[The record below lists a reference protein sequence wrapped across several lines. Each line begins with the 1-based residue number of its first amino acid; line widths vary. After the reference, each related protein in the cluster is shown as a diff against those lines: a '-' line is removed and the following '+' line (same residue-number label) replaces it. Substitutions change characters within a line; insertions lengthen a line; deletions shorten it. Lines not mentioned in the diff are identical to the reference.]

1 MVELMLDF
9 MLGPLRNITD
19 LYMNN
24 LLYANSIVILSYFVV
39 KFLKREKQLLSKV
52 NSFHIYKLRGDNI

>member
-1 MVELMLDF
+1 MIELMLDF

-24 LLYANSIVILSYFVV
+24 LLYANTTVIVGYFVT
-39 KFLKREKQLLSKV
+39 KFFKKRKTTSEQ
-52 NSFHIYKLRGDNI
+52 G

>member
-24 LLYANSIVILSYFVV
+24 LLYANTIVIFGYFVA
-39 KFLKREKQLLSKV
+39 KFFKKKKTNAEQ
-52 NSFHIYKLRGDNI
+52 G

>member
-39 KFLKREKQLLSKV
+39 KFFKKRKTTSEQ
-52 NSFHIYKLRGDNI
+52 G

>member
-1 MVELMLDF
+1 MIELMLDF

-24 LLYANSIVILSYFVV
+24 LLYANTIVIVGYFVT
-39 KFLKREKQLLSKV
+39 KFYKKRKTTSEQ
-52 NSFHIYKLRGDNI
+52 G

>member
-24 LLYANSIVILSYFVV
+24 LLYANTIVIVGYFVV
-39 KFLKREKQLLSKV
+39 KFFKKRKTTSEQ
-52 NSFHIYKLRGDNI
+52 G